1 MAQSS
6 QKAVVIQIS
15 GQLYLKTYG
24 SKVFLDANF
33 PDASKWVILFPNMR
47 GKICFWNNLGYYIL
61 KKKPLWLNIYYFMA
75 NCVTVL
81 SF

>member
-1 MAQSS
+1 MQKDFESYKKTKLSLAIYFSVLVSSIKSLSIMAQSS

-33 PDASKWVILFPNMR
+33 PDASK
-47 GKICFWNNLGYYIL
+47 
-61 KKKPLWLNIYYFMA
+61 
-75 NCVTVL
+75 
-81 SF
+81 